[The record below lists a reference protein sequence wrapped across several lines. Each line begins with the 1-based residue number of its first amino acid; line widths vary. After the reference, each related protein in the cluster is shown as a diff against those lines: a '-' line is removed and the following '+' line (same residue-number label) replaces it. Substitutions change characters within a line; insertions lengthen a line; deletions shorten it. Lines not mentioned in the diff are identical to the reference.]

1 MFNKKNKGDKGMK
14 TWKPK
19 YQKGA
24 TYLSKV
30 DGKKYFINCIYAK
43 RGGIGTIILE
53 DNVSL
58 DKNFESFNRSKDNQN
73 RHYGFSQPQ
82 LKKLNLVKTNDP
94 ILYKIS
100 DSEFYAKHKR
110 LPTENDIEWREE
122 RI

>member
-1 MFNKKNKGDKGMK
+1 MQD
-14 TWKPK
+14 WKPK

-30 DGKKYFINCIYAK
+30 DGKKYFINTIYAQK
-43 RGGIGTIILE
+43 GGIGVVILNSGV
-53 DNVSL
+53 DR
-58 DKNFESFNRSKDNQN
+58 NFNSFSRSKDNKN
-73 RHYGFSQPQ
+73 LHCFFTQPR

-100 DSEFYAKHKR
+100 DSEFYAEHKR